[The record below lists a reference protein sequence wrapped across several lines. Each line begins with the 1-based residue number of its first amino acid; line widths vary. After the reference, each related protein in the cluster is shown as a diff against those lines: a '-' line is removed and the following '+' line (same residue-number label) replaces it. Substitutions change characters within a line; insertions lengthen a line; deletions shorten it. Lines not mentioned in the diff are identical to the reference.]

1 MKKLL
6 LSTVLLVMTS
16 IVCQAS
22 NVIDEIKKI
31 DDITAYHVPR
41 FLIKNVLGM
50 NGIIE
55 EVMPG
60 SSISALQDVESLD
73 FIMAHKS
80 GAKKKVRKQLEKLA
94 KDRAY
99 EVIMQA
105 KKDKK
110 RNTVVYGLPS
120 DDGNYKEIIIAVDE
134 DDNITVINVEGRL
147 NVDELSKIAP
157 GETEEL

>member
-6 LSTVLLVMTS
+6 LSIVLLVMTS

-73 FIMAHKS
+73 FIMDAQEWCQKES
-80 GAKKKVRKQLEKLA
+80 A
-94 KDRAY
+94 
-99 EVIMQA
+99 QA
-105 KKDKK
+105 T
-110 RNTVVYGLPS
+110 R
-120 DDGNYKEIIIAVDE
+120 
-134 DDNITVINVEGRL
+134 
-147 NVDELSKIAP
+147 
-157 GETEEL
+157 ETCQGPRI